1 MGERGEQALLRQ
13 ARSGRQAAFARLQ
26 EELAPTVRRFIWRLI
41 GQHEGEDEIVQD
53 VFMALYMNLERIDPV
68 ENLRPFLFR
77 IVRNRCYNELR
88 RQGRYKFVSLDGYA
102 RSTGASGSFAVD
114 HSPLPDEVVQW
125 QLLFE
130 EVRATLE
137 RLPEVQRQTVIL
149 YAEENFTYTQ
159 IAQAMGTNIGTVK
172 SRLHHAR
179 RTLRRLVRPESL
191 ALLGIAD
198 EEEEAT

>member
-1 MGERGEQALLRQ
+1 MSERAEQSLLRQ
-13 ARSGRQAAFARLQ
+13 ARSGGPAAFARLQ
-26 EELAPTVRRFIWRLI
+26 EELVPTVRRFIWRLI
-41 GQHEGEDEIVQD
+41 GQNEGEDEIVQD
-53 VFMALYMNLERIDPV
+53 VFLALYMNLERIDPV
-68 ENLRPFLFR
+68 EKLRPFLFR

-88 RQGRYKFVSLDGYA
+88 RQGRHKLVSLDGIA
-102 RSTGASGSFAVD
+102 GSTGASGSFTVD
-114 HSPLPDEVVQW
+114 RSPLPDEVVQW
-125 QLLFE
+125 HLLFE

-137 RLPEVQRQTVIL
+137 RLPEVQRQTMIL

-159 IAQAMGTNIGTVK
+159 IAQAMNTNLGTVK

-198 EEEEAT
+198 EEEAAT

>member
-1 MGERGEQALLRQ
+1 M
-13 ARSGRQAAFARLQ
+13 
-26 EELAPTVRRFIWRLI
+26 
-41 GQHEGEDEIVQD
+41 
-53 VFMALYMNLERIDPV
+53 
-68 ENLRPFLFR
+68 
-77 IVRNRCYNELR
+77 
-88 RQGRYKFVSLDGYA
+88 
-102 RSTGASGSFAVD
+102 
-114 HSPLPDEVVQW
+114 
-125 QLLFE
+125 
-130 EVRATLE
+130 RATLE

>member
-1 MGERGEQALLRQ
+1 MGERAERSLLRQ
-13 ARSGRQAAFARLQ
+13 ARSGGPAAFARLQ
-26 EELAPTVRRFIWRLI
+26 EELVPTVRRFIWRLI
-41 GQHEGEDEIVQD
+41 GQNEDEDEIVQD
-53 VFMALYMNLERIDPV
+53 VFLALYMNLERIDPV

-77 IVRNRCYNELR
+77 VVRNRCYNELR
-88 RQGRYKFVSLDGYA
+88 RQGRYKLVSLDGLA
-102 RSTGASGSFAVD
+102 RSTSAAGSFAVD
-114 HSPLPDEVVQW
+114 RSPLPDEVVQW
-125 QLLFE
+125 HLLFE

-159 IAQAMGTNIGTVK
+159 IAQAMNTNLGTVK

-198 EEEEAT
+198 EEEAAT